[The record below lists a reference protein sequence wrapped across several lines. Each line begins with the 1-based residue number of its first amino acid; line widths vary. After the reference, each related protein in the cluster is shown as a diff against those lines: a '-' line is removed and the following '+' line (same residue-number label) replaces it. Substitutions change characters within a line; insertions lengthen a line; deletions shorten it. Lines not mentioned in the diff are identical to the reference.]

1 VKFNFAVLELYRVQI
16 PPFVSEKGGEYGMF
30 EIPSPMGNYM
40 LRVMADNGELEHTKG
55 WEHVSVS
62 LPKRCPNWPE
72 MDYIKDL
79 FWDTT
84 ETVIQFH
91 VPKSEHISYHPYCLH
106 MWRNKNKEIELP
118 PVYLV

>member
-16 PPFVSEKGGEYGMF
+16 PPYISEKFGEYGMF
-30 EIPSPMGNYM
+30 EIPSPVGNYM
-40 LRVMADNGELEHTKG
+40 LRVIADNGELDIAKG

-62 LPKRCPNWPE
+62 LPKCCPNWPE

-91 VPKSEHISYHPYCLH
+91 VPKKEHINYHSYCLH
-106 MWRNKNKEIELP
+106 LWRNKNKEIELP